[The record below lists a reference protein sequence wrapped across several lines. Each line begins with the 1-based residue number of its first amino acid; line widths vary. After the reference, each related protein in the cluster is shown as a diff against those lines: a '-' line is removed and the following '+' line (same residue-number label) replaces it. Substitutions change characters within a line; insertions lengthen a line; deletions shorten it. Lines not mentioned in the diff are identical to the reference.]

1 MMMNYHDR
9 EKAISLELRN
19 ISNRLEKEMSETPSL
34 PFTENLQTEFN
45 KLIISWLTWRFYPIF
60 VVTYLYI
67 SVQH

>member
-9 EKAISLELRN
+9 EKAISLDLRN

-45 KLIISWLTWRFYPIF
+45 KLIISWLTWQFYPIF

>member
-19 ISNRLEKEMSETPSL
+19 ISNRFEKEMSETPSL